1 MRYSLL
7 GVDSSFFIMGLVAV
21 VSTSMNKGHLQVIN
35 RTIRNKIKT
44 EHSAFGAKM
53 VRAKR
58 SFSNRA
64 NICRWIFLFDSFTAT
79 HFNFQDYIF

>member
-7 GVDSSFFIMGLVAV
+7 GVDSSFFIMGLVAT

-35 RTIRNKIKT
+35 RKIRNKIET

-64 NICRWIFLFDSFTAT
+64 NQIKSNTHRHLQMNIFV
-79 HFNFQDYIF
+79 

>member
-1 MRYSLL
+1 MRFSLL
-7 GVDSSFFIMGLVAV
+7 GANSSFFIMGLVAV
-21 VSTSMNKGHLQVIN
+21 VSTSMNNGHLQVIN

-44 EHSAFGAKM
+44 EHYAFGAEM

-64 NICRWIFLFDSFTAT
+64 NQIKSNT
-79 HFNFQDYIF
+79 HRHLQMKIW